1 MIKTEILSSI
11 TASTS
16 DFSVLSSNQPQVLFS
31 FLGFAN
37 TCSSFDLL
45 YKSIFEHLKLIFKID
60 FFIVTYSSQIVY
72 SKKYAENT
80 IIFTKEE
87 IENLEREARIQ
98 SNPSQKNQLKK
109 IIFSQDE
116 NSYYFLSI
124 PIQKSDQL
132 LDVFVCLSQND
143 YESIETQTIDFLNFF
158 YQIILSALIR
168 LNKRENDIK
177 YKTIFDSFPDI
188 YFQANQN
195 GIITTVSPSIKEVLN
210 YEPKEVI
217 GKALHYF
224 LLSKEKLENLSF
236 ILRERKKIKNYE
248 VRINLPSGISK
259 TLLCN
264 FQVIQTE
271 NKRVV
276 GIEGIAREIDEDKK
290 IDQETKK
297 SRRNIERI
305 LESKK
310 QFLADMGHEIR
321 TPMNGIIGM
330 IDLLRTTKLN
340 EEQNKYIDTIEESSN
355 DLLIILN
362 NVLDLS
368 KIGANKMLL
377 KPEAF
382 KLKSLLE
389 QLPLLF
395 EKEIQKKLIQFSVN
409 LTDKTPTRIIADK
422 SRLLQIFSYL
432 ISNAIKYNLQNGKV
446 TVLVDTLKEEEGKLL
461 LQGEVKDTGIGISE
475 ENQEYLFDSFSKL
488 QHNYQKTVSG
498 TGLGLTIA
506 KQLIEIMGGTLQ
518 VWSKER
524 EGSTF
529 CFSFEALKS
538 REKVIDK
545 AIEDNTENSLNE
557 IFRNKSEI
565 QSQSQKSISGIVLS
579 WKNSFVNNPLIL
591 VVDDNTTNLV
601 VAQKILEKA
610 GCQIITAVNGK
621 EAIQKIKDNKFE
633 MVYMDIQ
640 MPEMDGVTATRFIKR
655 LKIHIPPIIALTA
668 FTVAEEKERF
678 IGAGMDDYLPKP
690 IKAEI
695 LIQKTKQWIDVR
707 FHNLDNQKSKN
718 QEDELEQKLT
728 VSSVPK
734 PLSYLPI
741 VNTQT
746 AQQLQKWGGRELVDE
761 SYQLFEK
768 ETTGLLI
775 EAIMAH
781 QQNDRQTL
789 KLHVH
794 TIKGSAATLGI
805 DRMAILATEIDT
817 MLKENIDTDVTE
829 QMQAFE
835 HSFEEYRLNY
845 RIILNL

>member
-16 DFSVLSSNQPQVLFS
+16 DFSVLSSNQLQVLFS

-271 NKRVV
+271 NKRIV

-382 KLKSLLE
+382 ELKSLLE

-506 KQLIEIMGGTLQ
+506 KQLIGIMGGTLQ

-529 CFSFEALKS
+529 YFSFEALKS
-538 REKVIDK
+538 TSENK
-545 AIEDNTENSLNE
+545 EENTEN
-557 IFRNKSEI
+557 KSETQTQI
-565 QSQSQKSISGIVLS
+565 QTQLQNLTSQLVSD
-579 WKNSFVNNPLIL
+579 WENSFINNPLIL
-591 VVDDNTTNLV
+591 VVDDNTTNLI

-610 GCQIITAVNGK
+610 GCRIITAVNGK
-621 EAIQKIKDNKFE
+621 EAIQKIKNNKFE

-655 LKIHIPPIIALTA
+655 LKIHIPPIIAFTA

-678 IGAGMDDYLPKP
+678 ISVGMDDYLPKP

-761 SYQLFEK
+761 SYQLFEE